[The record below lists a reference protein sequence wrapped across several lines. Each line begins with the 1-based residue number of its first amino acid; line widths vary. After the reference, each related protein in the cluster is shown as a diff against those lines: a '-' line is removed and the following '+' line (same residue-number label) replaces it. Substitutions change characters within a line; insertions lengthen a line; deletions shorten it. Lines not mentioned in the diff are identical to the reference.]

1 MPALPHH
8 HDCAGR
14 TTHLRLAP
22 RGGENA
28 THPGSPPGG
37 RHSPRPV
44 RRRRPV
50 MRSPATTTASLCP
63 WPHDAGALPGV
74 VGAFVRCMV
83 GAAQWK
89 HAWHPCSI
97 CTLIGRGWRG
107 PPVPGEGGGGRGPA
121 AAVHCRAAA
130 RPRAR
135 TQIAFPPPAHSLRIA
150 TDARQAPLRPR
161 RAPTCTP
168 WTRHQTRPATAPGCE
183 GRGWWARARG
193 RWAGWRWFGNPVL
206 THALHPTPATPL
218 GRAAG
223 GPGAGRRG
231 VGGRVV

>member
-1 MPALPHH
+1 MRP
-8 HDCAGR
+8 
-14 TTHLRLAP
+14 TLAA
-22 RGGENA
+22 RQVAA
-28 THPGSPPGG
+28 TPPGQCGGAGPSCAAPPPPPRRSAPGHTTRAPCQAWWGLLCGVWWG
-37 RHSPRPV
+37 RRSGSTHGIPAQSAPSSGGGGGARPC
-44 RRRRPV
+44 R
-50 MRSPATTTASLCP
+50 
-63 WPHDAGALPGV
+63 
-74 VGAFVRCMV
+74 
-83 GAAQWK
+83 
-89 HAWHPCSI
+89 
-97 CTLIGRGWRG
+97 GR
-107 PPVPGEGGGGRGPA
+107 GGGGRGPA